1 MRLLACDFDGTV
13 FCEHS
18 ISERD
23 LLAIAR
29 WRAEGNLF
37 GIVTGRGAG
46 TLLADLSRFPL
57 EYDFLLCNNGALLL
71 DSRANPVAERPLG
84 IEMSRYLLDHE
95 IREHCSSC
103 ALFAGAAMYVLEETG
118 PWLNPVYTPS
128 TLPVQKA
135 RDIDF
140 LQISFGFRERT
151 RSMAWGERL
160 QADVAGKAQVQ
171 CSLSVADVTAR
182 GVGKATGIA
191 WALDALC
198 LSPGNILTVG
208 DDGNDREMLAAY
220 DGYAMEGADRDVLAA
235 AGKSTASIA
244 DLVEQCL

>member
-1 MRLLACDFDGTV
+1 MRLLALVMDYDTWHQDTV
-13 FCEHS
+13 HCYLSHNMMGAQAYFWRRCYMS
-18 ISERD
+18 FNISSV
-23 LLAIAR
+23 
-29 WRAEGNLF
+29 WNLH
-37 GIVTGRGAG
+37 
-46 TLLADLSRFPL
+46 
-57 EYDFLLCNNGALLL
+57 GALLL

-103 ALFAGAAMYVLEETG
+103 ALFAGSAMYVLEETG

-128 TLPVQKA
+128 TLAVQKA